1 MSAPHHRPTDRR
13 DARRPWLA
21 GGLVLLLVVAVTAG
35 ALALRPRQ
43 VTAAAGLTV
52 TPRTETGAAAAVLVA
67 DRYAALAT
75 APETVRAAAGSD
87 AALADVPLADLRAGL
102 AVERV
107 GDAATIT
114 VRSTLPDRADAVRA
128 ADAVVDVLV
137 AEGRSEELVDVAR
150 VSTAAPE
157 RAGRSGTG
165 RWLLVGLL
173 TGIALGLATTA
184 LTAGRRG
191 PAGRTTGSD
200 AGGTVSG
207 GRGSGDTAPTTGPP
221 DGVVDDLPGFLDRPP
236 GSPAPPTAP
245 RSGSSASTATAV
257 PAGTAGRP
265 GGRGTQAATAGA
277 VVLLLGAAVLAGT
290 GPTDTTAPATAA
302 RSIPLGP
309 PPESGPTRSPEPP
322 SADPAAGS
330 LAFRSVLPGGDGLVL
345 RAAFTGLLL
354 EERAVGLTVT
364 TPSLSVSTDGERALA
379 HVRLPVW
386 NCLTAEPPADPAAA
400 GCARGRTEYA
410 DLADPGLQVR
420 RDGDRVELTG
430 LFPTYTRPN
439 GSAPTYTGRAYR
451 LTATLTADGGVGDG
465 RAAATGVLQLGLDS
479 APVSPAP
486 GVSQLLLP
494 G

>member
-1 MSAPHHRPTDRR
+1 MSAPHHRPTDGR

-21 GGLVLLLVVAVTAG
+21 GGLVLLLVVAVTVG

-87 AALADVPLADLRAGL
+87 AALSDVPLADLRAGL

-157 RAGRSGTG
+157 PAGGSGTG

-173 TGIALGLATTA
+173 TGVALGLATTA
-184 LTAGRRG
+184 LTAGRPG
-191 PAGRTTGSD
+191 PAERTGSD
-200 AGGTVSG
+200 AGGTVPG
-207 GRGSGDTAPTTGPP
+207 GTAPTTDPP

-236 GSPAPPTAP
+236 GSPVPPAAP
-245 RSGSSASTATAV
+245 RSGSPASTATAV

-265 GGRGTQAATAGA
+265 DGRGTHAATAGA
-277 VVLLLGAAVLAGT
+277 VVLLLGAAALAGT
-290 GPTDTTAPATAA
+290 VPTGATTPATAA
-302 RSIPLGP
+302 RSIPLAA
-309 PPESGPTRSPEPP
+309 PPETGPTGSPEPP
-322 SADPAAGS
+322 AAEPAAGS
-330 LAFRSVLPGGDGLVL
+330 LAFRSVLPGDDGLTA

-379 HVRLPVW
+379 HVRLPIW

-420 RDGDRVELTG
+420 RDGDRVELAG

-439 GSAPTYTGRAYR
+439 GGAPTYTGRAYR
-451 LTATLTADGGVGDG
+451 LTATLTADGGVRDG
-465 RAAATGVLQLGLDS
+465 RAAATGVVQLGLDS
-479 APVSPAP
+479 APVSAAP
-486 GVSQLLLP
+486 GVSELLLP
-494 G
+494 D

>member
-1 MSAPHHRPTDRR
+1 MSAPHHRPTDGR

-21 GGLVLLLVVAVTAG
+21 GGLVLLLVLAVTVG

-75 APETVRAAAGSD
+75 APETARAAAGSD
-87 AALADVPLADLRAGL
+87 AALSDVPLADLRAGL

-157 RAGRSGTG
+157 PAGGSGTG

-173 TGIALGLATTA
+173 TGAALGLATTA

-200 AGGTVSG
+200 AGGT
-207 GRGSGDTAPTTGPP
+207 APTTDPP
-221 DGVVDDLPGFLDRPP
+221 DGVVDDLPAFLDRPP
-236 GSPAPPTAP
+236 GSPAPPAAP

-257 PAGTAGRP
+257 PAGAAGRP
-265 GGRGTQAATAGA
+265 DGRGTQAATAGA
-277 VVLLLGAAVLAGT
+277 VVLLLGAAALAGT
-290 GPTDTTAPATAA
+290 GPTGTTPATAA
-302 RSIPLGP
+302 RSIPLAA
-309 PPESGPTRSPEPP
+309 PPETGPTGSPETR
-322 SADPAAGS
+322 AAEPAAGS
-330 LAFRSVLPGGDGLVL
+330 LAFRSVLPGDDGLTA

-379 HVRLPVW
+379 HVRLPIW

-420 RDGDRVELTG
+420 RDGDRVELAG

-439 GSAPTYTGRAYR
+439 GGAPTYTGRAYR
-451 LTATLTADGGVGDG
+451 LTATLTADGGVRDG

-486 GVSQLLLP
+486 GVSDLSLP
-494 G
+494 D

>member
-1 MSAPHHRPTDRR
+1 MSAPDHRPTARR

-21 GGLVLLLVVAVTAG
+21 GGLVLLLVLAVTAG

-43 VTAAAGLTV
+43 ATAAAGLTV
-52 TPRTETGAAAAVLVA
+52 TPRTESAAAAAVLLA
-67 DRYAALAT
+67 DRYAALAS
-75 APETVRAAAGSD
+75 APDTVREAAESD
-87 AALADVPLADLRAGL
+87 PALSDVPLADLSDGL

-137 AEGRSEELVDVAR
+137 AEGAAEELVDVAR
-150 VSTAAPE
+150 VSRAAPE
-157 RAGRSGTG
+157 RSGGTTG
-165 RWLLVGLL
+165 TARWLLVGLL
-173 TGIALGLATTA
+173 TGLALALATVA

-191 PAGRTTGSD
+191 PA
-200 AGGTVSG
+200 AAA
-207 GRGSGDTAPTTGPP
+207 TAPDGAGPAGTTPSPVPP
-221 DGVVDDLPGFLDRPP
+221 DGVVDDLPGFLERPP
-236 GSPAPPTAP
+236 GSTAPPSTP
-245 RSGSSASTATAV
+245 RSGSSAATAV
-257 PAGTAGRP
+257 AAPAGPPARP
-265 GGRGTQAATAGA
+265 GSGGVRTGTVGA

-290 GPTDTTAPATAA
+290 GRTDAGSPATAA
-302 RSIPLGP
+302 RSVPLAF
-309 PPESGPTRSPEPP
+309 PEAVPAEPDAGPTTDTG
-322 SADPAAGS
+322 AAAGS
-330 LAFRSVLPGGDGLVL
+330 LAFDSVLPGGDGLIA

-364 TPSLSVSTDGERALA
+364 TPTLSVSTDGDHALA

-386 NCLTAEPPADPAAA
+386 NCLTAAPPAEPAAA

-420 RDGDRVELTG
+420 RDGGRIELTG

-439 GSAPTYTGRAYR
+439 GGPPSYTGRAYR
-451 LTATLTADGGVGDG
+451 LTATLAADGAVRDG
-465 RAAATGVLQLGLDS
+465 RAPAGGTLQLGLDS
-479 APVSPAP
+479 APASTAP
-486 GVSQLLLP
+486 GVTVLEFP